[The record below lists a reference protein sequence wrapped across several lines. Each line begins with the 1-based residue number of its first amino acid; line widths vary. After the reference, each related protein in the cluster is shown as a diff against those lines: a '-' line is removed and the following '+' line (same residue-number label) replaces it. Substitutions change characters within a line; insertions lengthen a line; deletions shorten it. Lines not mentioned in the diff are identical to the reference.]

1 MKVLMVCVPV
11 MGHVNPLVP
20 VAEAFTE
27 AGDDVFVAT
36 GPGVEHVVEAMGA
49 TYIEA
54 GRRFGAWFERLGAR
68 GRTSPGDGLAPA
80 RIMPYFL
87 PRVFGEVGIDEMIDG
102 VLAAAAEVS
111 PDLIVFET
119 FALAAPLAA
128 EVLGVP
134 RVHIPITLPLG
145 RQVLDLID
153 DAVTP
158 MWRRLGYG
166 DPGSAGLF
174 RGLAADIW
182 PSILGVEDEDD
193 GVRLSLRPARAPQ
206 SGTARSDPP
215 TVYVTLGTIYGSN
228 HDTFVEVLGGLA
240 DLDARVVVT
249 VGPNQDPARL
259 RAVAPDALVE
269 RYIPHATVLPRC
281 SAVIHH
287 GGSGTMFDALAHGL
301 PQVVLPQG
309 ADHYINA
316 RAVTDAGVGVSIEPD
331 GVSSSAVRAAV
342 RDVLTG
348 PTFVQNAALGAAQI
362 AEMPSAQE
370 FVQAVR
376 SSVGARV
383 SV

>member
-27 AGDDVFVAT
+27 AGDEVFITT
-36 GPGVEHVVEAMGA
+36 GPGVEHVVEAVGA

-54 GRRFGAWFERLGAR
+54 GRHFGAWFERLGAR

-134 RVHIPITLPLG
+134 SVHIPITLPLG

-158 MWRRLGYG
+158 MWRRLGYEN
-166 DPGSAGLF
+166 PGCAGLF
-174 RGLAADIW
+174 RGLTADIW
-182 PSILGVEDEDD
+182 PSILDVEDEDD
-193 GVRLSLRPARAPQ
+193 GVRLSLRPARAPH
-206 SGTARSDPP
+206 SGAARSDPP
-215 TVYVTLGTIYGSN
+215 TVYVTLGTIYGGN

-240 DLDARVVVT
+240 DVDARVVVT

-259 RAVAPDALVE
+259 RAVAPNAAVE
-269 RYIPHATVLPRC
+269 RYIPHAALLPRC

-316 RAVTDAGVGVSIEPD
+316 RAVTNAGVSVSIQPD
-331 GVSSSAVRAAV
+331 DLSSSVIRAAV
-342 RDVLTG
+342 RDVLTDR
-348 PTFVQNAALGAAQI
+348 TYKQNAALGAAQI
-362 AEMPSAQE
+362 ADMPSAQE
-370 FVQAVR
+370 FVGAVR
-376 SSVGARV
+376 SSIGARV
-383 SV
+383 PV